1 MFQGI
6 EGVNKAI
13 KDTHTCRKRLPL
25 GLFVD
30 TMLRLCRE
38 WSLQDHSLLRSSRT
52 EALNGQFGLKLRTE
66 GYSWFCQ
73 HKQDRNFMK
82 INKIQGY
89 KTLLK
94 DVAALWVVPSSNTKE
109 DNFKIFAKK
118 RFALRQ
124 DPSVATNFEEFVQI
138 RSSCW
143 IIEEKGGQYYCDCYF
158 GIKGKLCKHTV
169 GLMYKTKV
177 LTETEDVRSVPLGQ
191 KRKPGRPKKEGRN
204 FPHCLTTSPAPAPV
218 PVSRYWRSPEVPEN
232 LSLSPPQAA
241 QLPEVRQGQS
251 ATPRLSTALPSSP
264 VLRREQR
271 NVSIIASLS
280 PIPSSSSSLSPDR
293 GLLES
298 PEIVPLEETLPAAV
312 RKSRKK
318 RRDISPSN
326 IISSRRRK

>member
-1 MFQGI
+1 MVTTG
-6 EGVNKAI
+6 
-13 KDTHTCRKRLPL
+13 P
-25 GLFVD
+25 
-30 TMLRLCRE
+30 
-38 WSLQDHSLLRSSRT
+38 SRT

-73 HKQDRNFMK
+73 HKQDRNVIK

-177 LTETEDVRSVPLGQ
+177 LTETEDVRSVPLGR

-232 LSLSPPQAA
+232 LSLSPHPGCYS
-241 QLPEVRQGQS
+241 E
-251 ATPRLSTALPSSP
+251 ALYWPTS
-264 VLRREQR
+264 
-271 NVSIIASLS
+271 ASLLS
-280 PIPSSSSSLSPDR
+280 HLHPHLYLQQEDSWSLQRSFP
-293 GLLES
+293 
-298 PEIVPLEETLPAAV
+298 
-312 RKSRKK
+312 SRKHFQQQSE
-318 RRDISPSN
+318 RVEREGGISLLQ
-326 IISSRRRK
+326 I